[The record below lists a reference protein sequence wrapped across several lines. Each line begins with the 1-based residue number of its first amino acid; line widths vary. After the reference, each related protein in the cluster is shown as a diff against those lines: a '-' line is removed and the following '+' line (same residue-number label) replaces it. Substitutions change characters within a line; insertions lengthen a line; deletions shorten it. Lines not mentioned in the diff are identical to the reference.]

1 MSTLNDINEKF
12 DKIPPQAR
20 NVYSVINPL
29 SIRSSAESLIRAFGL
44 NNVRVPDERSNQFDG
59 KINGT
64 RPPASTTNQ
73 FSSTTIGERFVPADP
88 TRASKMS
95 GMGGVPVFVDLVLTG
110 PSGDPNKRETY
121 VDNQTGANITIP
133 TIYFE
138 AVICTVDFVYN
149 VMKTQI
155 QGFDGTVKE
164 YIGADDAKIL
174 IQGIIAG
181 TNGVYPKDEV
191 AALYRWINAPVSKG
205 VVCPY
210 LQNLGIDKLVVED
223 AGIPQIAG
231 GYSYQTFTIN
241 CISDKPAE
249 LILL

>member
-1 MSTLNDINEKF
+1 MSTLSEINEKF

-20 NVYSVINPL
+20 NVYTIINPL
-29 SIRSSAESLIRAFGL
+29 SVRSSAESLIRAFGL
-44 NNVRVPDERSNQFDG
+44 NNVRIPDQRQNQFDG
-59 KINGT
+59 KINNTNAPG
-64 RPPASTTNQ
+64 STTNQ
-73 FSSTTIGERFVPADP
+73 FSSTTVGEKFVPGDQ
-88 TRASKMS
+88 TRPSKTP

-121 VDNQTGANITIP
+121 KENQTGADIVIP

-138 AVICTVDFVYN
+138 AVICTVDFVFN
-149 VMKTQI
+149 VVRTQI

-191 AALYRWINAPVSKG
+191 AALSRWINAPVSKG

-210 LQNLGIDKLVVED
+210 LQNLGIDKLVVLD
-223 AGIPQIAG
+223 SSIPQIAG

-241 CISDKPAE
+241 CISDKAAE